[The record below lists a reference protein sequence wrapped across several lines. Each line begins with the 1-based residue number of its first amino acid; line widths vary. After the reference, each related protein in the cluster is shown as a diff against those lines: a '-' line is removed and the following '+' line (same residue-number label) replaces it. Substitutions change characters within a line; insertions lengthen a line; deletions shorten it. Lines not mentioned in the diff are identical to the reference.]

1 MSAPPEESV
10 PVSRDPVDAAP
21 RASRWEDYIDIFIA
35 PAHVFQRRAH
45 AGVGVPLATL
55 LGAALALYYVMLPA
69 NRIVML
75 ASVADN
81 PQALEAMERFGTIMQ
96 ILGSLFVPVTYVAV
110 VVWSA
115 ALLWVMARFVD
126 LRATFSRTVLIATY
140 AAFVLLLSQLVV
152 GVLVLI
158 HGDAGLDPVRHL
170 STGVLRLADVDD
182 SSRVLVA
189 LLRRVDLFAIW
200 QAVLWGIGVR
210 FVLQARTAHA
220 ATIAAVAWLL
230 YAGPAMLFGLIGIG
244 INTPD

>member
-1 MSAPPEESV
+1 M
-10 PVSRDPVDAAP
+10 
-21 RASRWEDYIDIFIA
+21 
-35 PAHVFQRRAH
+35 
-45 AGVGVPLATL
+45 
-55 LGAALALYYVMLPA
+55 
-69 NRIVML
+69 
-75 ASVADN
+75 
-81 PQALEAMERFGTIMQ
+81 
-96 ILGSLFVPVTYVAV
+96 AV

-170 STGVLRLADVDD
+170 STGVLRFADVDD

-230 YAGPAMLFGLIGIG
+230 YAGPAMLLGLIGIG